1 MDAQE
6 KDAQTEPKD
15 QEVNGHDTVIIVNS
29 SISLTGEHQRLEHV
43 VNAVKN
49 ITEDDTLKSIN
60 WNGD

>member
-15 QEVNGHDTVIIVNS
+15 QEVNGHDTVIIVNL